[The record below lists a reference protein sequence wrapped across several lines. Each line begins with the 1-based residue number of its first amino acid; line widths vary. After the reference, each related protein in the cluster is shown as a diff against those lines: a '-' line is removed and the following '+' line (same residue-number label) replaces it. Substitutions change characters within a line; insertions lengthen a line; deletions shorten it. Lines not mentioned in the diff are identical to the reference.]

1 MKAAQ
6 KRRLLTKNKDG
17 QYINNENYEVL
28 RHRSIIEESVIDESQ
43 QSYKETGVIWVVDD
57 GETLKWLEAKQPKKE
72 SNKEPIVLEYDGLKI
87 TEENVD
93 QFIEDN
99 EINIGR
105 AKSAEAKLNKVK
117 QFINKQ

>member
-57 GETLKWLEAKQPKKE
+57 EETKKWLESKKPKTVKPKAKAKE
-72 SNKEPIVLEYDGLKI
+72 EQKEV
-87 TEENVD
+87 
-93 QFIEDN
+93 
-99 EINIGR
+99 
-105 AKSAEAKLNKVK
+105 KSK
-117 QFINKQ
+117 Q